1 MEKLVKNEVM
11 RFMDENKLITKHQ
24 HGFVKGRCC
33 TTNLLESLDFISYQL
48 SQNNPVDVILLDFA
62 KAFDTVPH
70 KRLLIKLKSYGVE
83 GFALKWIEA
92 FLNQR
97 RQRVI
102 NGDKSSNWRE
112 IYSGV
117 PQGSVISAF
126 LFVIYI
132 NDLPNNVNNNIKL
145 YADDTKLMGK
155 ISNLNDSTYIQE
167 DLNQLVNWSQKWLIK
182 FNYNKCM
189 VMHYGNKNPHNEYTM
204 AGNKLKK
211 SNVERDLGVIFSTD
225 LKWKNQIINCT
236 STANKTLGYI
246 KRSFVNL
253 DVKSTRTLYTA
264 FIRPLIEFAGSIWSP
279 SLKSDIHALEKIQH
293 RATKLVPSISKK
305 SYEERLKIF
314 NLTTLE
320 KRRIR
325 GDLIQIFKIKL
336 GLEKVDLINEFS
348 YRSNINTR
356 GNIYKYER
364 ELSKFDARHNF
375 LLNRSANVWNTLPNE
390 IVQTTNLNT
399 FKNLLDNFNY

>member
-1 MEKLVKNEVM
+1 MTSN
-11 RFMDENKLITKHQ
+11 
-24 HGFVKGRCC
+24 
-33 TTNLLESLDFISYQL
+33 IS
-48 SQNNPVDVILLDFA
+48 
-62 KAFDTVPH
+62 
-70 KRLLIKLKSYGVE
+70 
-83 GFALKWIEA
+83 
-92 FLNQR
+92 
-97 RQRVI
+97 
-102 NGDKSSNWRE
+102 
-112 IYSGV
+112 
-117 PQGSVISAF
+117 
-126 LFVIYI
+126 
-132 NDLPNNVNNNIKL
+132 
-145 YADDTKLMGK
+145 
-155 ISNLNDSTYIQE
+155 
-167 DLNQLVNWSQKWLIK
+167 
-182 FNYNKCM
+182 
-189 VMHYGNKNPHNEYTM
+189 
-204 AGNKLKK
+204 
-211 SNVERDLGVIFSTD
+211 
-225 LKWKNQIINCT
+225 
-236 STANKTLGYI
+236 
-246 KRSFVNL
+246 
-253 DVKSTRTLYTA
+253 
-264 FIRPLIEFAGSIWSP
+264 FIRPFIEFAGSVWSTSINP
-279 SLKSDIHALEKIQH
+279 DIHALEKIQH